1 MVLEK
6 VLSSP
11 DAVWTVRDRL
21 HRLYARKSAIDELIR
36 SLEEYRRCERD
47 IPRKPPRRETEDFHF
62 QRVAL

>member
-11 DAVWTVRDRL
+11 DAVGTVRDQL
-21 HRLYARKSAIDELIR
+21 HSLYARKSAIDELIH
-36 SLEEYRRCERD
+36 SLEEYRRCAGN
-47 IPRKPPRRETEDFHF
+47 IPRKPPRRETEAFQL